1 MKHTYFDEIEMGNEI
16 FKKLQQNPV
25 DQQKFTFPFRFSTR
39 FLVVTRNVAPIQWA
53 NIPMKMINT
62 GYAHC
67 DPDCL
72 QFTCDSPFASIRGEG
87 VEKRIIGDV
96 HSCI

>member
-1 MKHTYFDEIEMGNEI
+1 MKLRWETKYLKNCNKIPI
-16 FKKLQQNPV
+16 PV

-53 NIPMKMINT
+53 NIPMKMTNT